1 MPRHAV
7 PQWIVSPMQGLAY
20 WMGYNRALHPNNDVL
35 GHLGFGF
42 VTKFGVRG
50 LGSTYRN
57 SPKSL
62 LCIDFYFQINNN
74 KIDNQAILVVCLL
87 KFWARSPYV

>member
-1 MPRHAV
+1 MLASR
-7 PQWIVSPMQGLAY
+7 QFKGLGFSSKAIKEMLLKSELN
-20 WMGYNRALHPNNDVL
+20 WLA
-35 GHLGFGF
+35 FGF

-50 LGSTYRN
+50 LGSTFRN

-62 LCIDFYFQINNN
+62 LCIDFYFQINNK